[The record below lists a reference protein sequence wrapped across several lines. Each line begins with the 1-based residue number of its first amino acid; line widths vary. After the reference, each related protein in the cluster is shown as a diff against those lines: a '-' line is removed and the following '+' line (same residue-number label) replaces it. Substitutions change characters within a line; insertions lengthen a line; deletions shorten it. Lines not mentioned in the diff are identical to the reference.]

1 MRVMDKPLALLL
13 IGPTGSGKSPLGALL
28 EKRMGWVH
36 FDFGHQ
42 LRLVA
47 RGEEIPGITESDRK
61 YVKEL
66 LLSHLLIPNEKFV
79 IVEKILKYFLERN
92 VHAPGIILN
101 GLPRHLGQALDVSGI
116 LDVKRVAV
124 LDCSLQDSVQR
135 VALRTK
141 GLSSDHSGRTDD
153 LPSAINEKFAIYTR
167 ESTPIIDHYQNTG
180 AHVVRIAVETGT
192 NEAQIATQII
202 ESSQ

>member
-1 MRVMDKPLALLL
+1 MDKPRALLL

-42 LRLVA
+42 LRLIA
-47 RGEEIPGITESDRK
+47 RGEEIPGLTDSERD

-66 LLSHLLIPNEKFV
+66 LSSHLLIPDEKFV
-79 IVEKILKYFLERN
+79 IVEKILNYFLERN

-101 GLPRHLGQALDVSGI
+101 GIPRHLGQAIDISGM
-116 LDVKRVAV
+116 LEVKRVAV

-135 VALRTK
+135 IVLRARCLTD
-141 GLSSDHSGRTDD
+141 DHSGRVDD
-153 LPSAINEKFAIYTR
+153 ISSAIDEKFAIYTR
-167 ESTPIIDHYQNTG
+167 EAAPIIDHYQNAG
-180 AHVVRIAVETGT
+180 AHVIRIPVEAGT
-192 NEAQIATQII
+192 SEAQIATQII
-202 ESSQ
+202 ESAQ